1 MRPQSRLYLTI
12 VTLVTVLSLML
23 TACAPAGAPAAM
35 DMAVESAAP
44 APAMEYDMAEAA
56 AEMPAGA
63 PLDRKII
70 GTASIDLVV
79 ADTEVTI
86 SKVTQLAQGVG
97 GYVANTNFYDYSV
110 GEKSMPAGN
119 MTLRVPAA
127 ELDNTLAKLTALAVD
142 VTSQSLTRE
151 DVTNQYTD
159 LNAQLRNL
167 EATENELRELLSEV
181 RAKPG
186 AKPEDILAVHRN
198 LTEIRGQI
206 EQVQGRKNMLDNLIS
221 LATIH
226 LSLTPDAAELPI
238 VEDSWRPGAT
248 VSAALRAL
256 VGALQSLGNLAIWL
270 ALYVLPVLALVLLP
284 VVALVWL
291 AVRLI
296 RRRPAQPSPAPNEF
310 GA

>member
-1 MRPQSRLYLTI
+1 MRTRARFRLLVAAVI
-12 VTLVTVLSLML
+12 VGFTLILS
-23 TACAPAGAPAAM
+23 ACGAPARAPAAM
-35 DMAVESAAP
+35 DAAVSSESAP
-44 APAMEYDMAEAA
+44 AAGYEMAEAA

-79 ADTEVTI
+79 ADTNAAI
-86 SKVTQLAQGVG
+86 PAVTQLAAAAG
-97 GYVANTNFYDYSV
+97 GYVADASFYDRSV
-110 GEKSMPAGN
+110 GETSMPAGN

-127 ELDNTLAKLTALAVD
+127 ALDDVLAKLAALAVD

-151 DVTNQYTD
+151 DVTDQYTD

-167 EATENELRELLSEV
+167 EATEDELRTLLGEV

-186 AKPEDILAVHRN
+186 AKAEDILAVHRN

-226 LSLTPDAAELPI
+226 LSLTPDVAEQPI
-238 VEDSWRPGAT
+238 VEARWRPGVT

-270 ALYVLPVLALVLLP
+270 ALYVVPILALVLLP
-284 VVALVWL
+284 VIALIWI
-291 AVRLI
+291 AVRFL
-296 RRRPAQPSPAPNEF
+296 RRRPARREAGELS
-310 GA
+310 GD